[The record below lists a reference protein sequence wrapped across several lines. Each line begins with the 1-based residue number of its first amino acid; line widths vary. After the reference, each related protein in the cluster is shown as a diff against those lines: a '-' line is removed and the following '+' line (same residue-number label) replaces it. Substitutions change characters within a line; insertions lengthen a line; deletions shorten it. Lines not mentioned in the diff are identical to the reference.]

1 MQELITIPNLPNSL
15 ATTDT
20 QKKLRSILDD
30 INNISKS
37 VLSDNC
43 DGAENVDTD
52 CQIQVKAENHTPYP
66 GISRLTP
73 ALFLC
78 GAAAVVPSNLDKLG
92 VSCVVNVAPE
102 LPDTPLSSVSNPLYL
117 RINAQD
123 RTGVNLAAHFDEV
136 ADLIEEVRLSGG
148 CSLVHCV
155 AGVSRSASLCLA
167 YLMKYG
173 GMSLREAYTHVQSI
187 RPQVRPNSGFFQ
199 QLREYE
205 QELRGS
211 CSVAMIY
218 FASLD
223 KEIPDILEP
232 EYRAMEDFYQRYR
245 SSLKKR

>member
-1 MQELITIPNLPNSL
+1 MQELIVGAGGIGV
-15 ATTDT
+15 
-20 QKKLRSILDD
+20 
-30 INNISKS
+30 
-37 VLSDNC
+37 VLQNVPYVN
-43 DGAENVDTD
+43 ENVENENR
-52 CQIQVKAENHTPYP
+52 QNKLNAPKAEDNTPFP
-66 GISRLTP
+66 GLSRLTP
-73 ALFLC
+73 SLILC
-78 GAAAVVPSNLDKLG
+78 GAAAVVPTYMDKLG
-92 VSCVVNVAPE
+92 VSCVINVAPE
-102 LPDTPLSSVSNPLYL
+102 LPDTPLPSQKNPLYL

-123 RTGVNLAAHFDEV
+123 RSEVDLSKYFDEV

-148 CSLVHCV
+148 CSLIHCV

-167 YLMKYG
+167 YLMKHAR
-173 GMSLREAYTHVQSI
+173 MSLREAYKHVQSI

-199 QLREYE
+199 QLRRYE

-211 CSVAMIY
+211 SSVSMVY

>member
-1 MQELITIPNLPNSL
+1 MQELIVGAGGIGV
-15 ATTDT
+15 
-20 QKKLRSILDD
+20 
-30 INNISKS
+30 
-37 VLSDNC
+37 VLQNVPYVN
-43 DGAENVDTD
+43 ENVENENR
-52 CQIQVKAENHTPYP
+52 QNKLNAPKAEDNTPFP
-66 GISRLTP
+66 GLSRLTP
-73 ALFLC
+73 SLILC
-78 GAAAVVPSNLDKLG
+78 GAAAVVPTYMDKLG
-92 VSCVVNVAPE
+92 VSCVINVAPE
-102 LPDTPLSSVSNPLYL
+102 LPDTPLPSQKNPLYL

-123 RTGVNLAAHFDEV
+123 RSEVDLSKYFDEV

-148 CSLVHCV
+148 CSLIHCV

-167 YLMKYG
+167 YLMKHAR
-173 GMSLREAYTHVQSI
+173 MSLREAYKHVQSI

-199 QLREYE
+199 QLRRYE

-211 CSVAMIY
+211 SSVAMVY